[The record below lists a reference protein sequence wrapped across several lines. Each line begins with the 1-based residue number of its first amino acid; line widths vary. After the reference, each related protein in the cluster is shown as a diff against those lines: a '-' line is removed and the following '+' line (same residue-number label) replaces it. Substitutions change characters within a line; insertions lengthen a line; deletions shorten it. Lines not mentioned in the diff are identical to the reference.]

1 MADAPFIPFA
11 KDNALLF
18 GGVSLFLQK
27 PESDFLRGG
36 FLSVNWDV
44 EELVAHKD
52 EITEK
57 KLVKLGFLNG
67 ELKRGGYSWLPVEA
81 EEKKKAG

>member
-1 MADAPFIPFA
+1 MLEPQYALFA
-11 KDNALLF
+11 KDKPLLF
-18 GGVSLFLQK
+18 GGLSLYLQK
-27 PESDFLRGG
+27 PQSDFLRGG

-44 EELVAHKD
+44 EELEAHKD

-67 ELKRGGYSWLPVEA
+67 ELKRGGYSWLPAEA
-81 EEKKKAG
+81 EEKKKA